1 MNAPRLQRSAG
12 MSLLEVL
19 IALLVIS
26 LVLSFAI
33 SALLGNASLND
44 KSEVTSGAAAAVRRV
59 LDRTR
64 AADPSTLPSSGT
76 SEPENVTVGNRT
88 YTVYTDYCVQPEY
101 CTASARSLR
110 VRARLGA
117 SGDLVSTDTVFTSVS
132 SQGSA
137 GS

>member
-1 MNAPRLQRSAG
+1 

-33 SALLGNASLND
+33 NGLLGNASVNNR
-44 KSEVTSGAAAAVRRV
+44 SEVSSGAATAVRRV

-64 AADPSTLPSSGT
+64 ASDPVTLPTSGT
-76 SEPENVTVGNRT
+76 SAPESVMVGSRT

-101 CTASARSLR
+101 CTGSARSLR
-110 VRARLGA
+110 VRARFGA

-132 SQGSA
+132 SQSSA
-137 GS
+137 EN